1 MEVKKLDAV
10 PFAGVPI
17 PEDGKR
23 PEDEIP
29 LKIGFDNLGVKVNL
43 ARLPDPT
50 NIEIG
55 SGTGLAAI
63 GATNIVPLTNLQE
76 NPISW
81 VWTGSSK
88 YKFNLCA
95 TLTGNINKT
104 LAQVL
109 QDHNVVIFNDDVA
122 AIAYGGLLVLTI
134 GTVGSGADIILTEDH
149 VRAGNFLVTVV
160 RTSEEF

>member
-1 MEVKKLDAV
+1 MEVKQLDAGT
-10 PFAGVPI
+10 FSGVPI
-17 PEDGKR
+17 PPEGQR
-23 PEDEIP
+23 PEGEIP
-29 LKIGFDNLGVKVNL
+29 LKVGFNNLGVKVNL
-43 ARLPDPT
+43 AKLPDPT

-55 SGTGLAAI
+55 SGSGLAAI
-63 GATNIVPLTNLQE
+63 GATNIVPLNNLQE

-95 TLTGNINKT
+95 TLTGKVNKT
-104 LAQVL
+104 LEQVL

-134 GTVGSGADIILTEDH
+134 GTVGSGADIILTADH
-149 VRAGNFLVTVV
+149 VRDGNFLTTVV